1 MKRVALGAWDA
12 LVLLLLVFP
21 LFLGGAWLH
30 RPGMKIELAELSVPV
45 ILLVIIAAVLRAMG
59 VRVAESRSAR
69 VLEKL
74 ARNWRDQ
81 LANRPGRTLALAA
94 AGVGALWSLAAL
106 RRHWALESHAF
117 DLGIFTNGIWNLVSG
132 NGYVSSVKNDLPLFA
147 DHQSPLFWVLAPL
160 FAAFP
165 RAETLLIAQGFGLAA
180 GAAALYA
187 IGRQYSPR
195 GAAPLL
201 LPLAYWLYS
210 PIRSANLFDF
220 HPEVF
225 MLPLFLAAIAGL
237 QSAGPRARVGGLL
250 ALTLALGAKESAGPV
265 AAGIGLAWV
274 LGAGPSVTRE
284 ITRKLGWLVGVAGVA
299 VFAWDIWMVPRVM
312 GIPYAYQSLYSH
324 LDGPLAVLRT
334 LFDQT
339 RFKFL
344 LACLLPLA
352 GLPLLGGPAV
362 IAALP
367 GFLMLFL
374 QSSDHKISAQ
384 YHYGI
389 EPAVGLLWALAVALA
404 RVQKPKA
411 WRLALA
417 LCLLLTFGRSSV
429 HYARFFSPDAHRVWL
444 RDEVVARIPQD
455 LAVAANNPLV
465 PHLAARRWVS
475 HLPALDRP
483 SGQTVDC
490 VIFDSRLDLWP
501 MQPEEVRAMLARLE
515 GWRSV
520 YTCGSTRVWQSPT
533 LEPSRSCLPADVHE
547 CVIS

>member
-1 MKRVALGAWDA
+1 MKRALLGAWDA
-12 LVLLLLVFP
+12 LVLLLFVLP
-21 LFLGGAWLH
+21 LAMGGIWLH
-30 RPGMKIELAELSVPV
+30 RPGLKIELAEMSVPV
-45 ILLVIIAAVLRAMG
+45 ILLALVAAALRAAG

-69 VLEKL
+69 ALEWL
-74 ARNWRDQ
+74 ARRWREQ
-81 LANRPGRTLALAA
+81 LAHRPGRTLTLGVL
-94 AGVGALWSLAAL
+94 GVGALWSLAAL

-132 NGYVSSVKNDLPLFA
+132 NGYLSSVKNDLPLFA

-160 FAAFP
+160 FALAP
-165 RAETLLIAQGFGLAA
+165 RAETLLVAQGFGLAA

-195 GAAPLL
+195 GPAPLL

-237 QSAGPRARVGGLL
+237 QSARPRARVGGLVAL
-250 ALTLALGAKESAGPV
+250 ALALGAKESAGPV
-265 AAGIGLAWV
+265 AAGIGLAWA
-274 LGAGPSVTRE
+274 LGAGPAATRE
-284 ITRKLGWLVGVAGVA
+284 LTRRLGWLVGAAGVLT
-299 VFAWDIWMVPRVM
+299 FAWDIFMVPRLL
-312 GIPYAYQSLYSH
+312 GTQYAYQSLYAH
-324 LDGPLAVLRT
+324 LDGPLAALRT
-334 LFDQT
+334 MLDQT
-339 RFKFL
+339 RLKFL

-352 GLPLLGGPAV
+352 FLPFLGGPALV
-362 IAALP
+362 AALP

-374 QSSDHKISAQ
+374 QSSEHKISAQ

-404 RVQKPKA
+404 RVRNPKA

-429 HYARFFSPDAHRVWL
+429 HYARFFAADAHRAWL
-444 RDEVVARIPQD
+444 RDEIAARIPPE
-455 LAVAANNPLV
+455 LAVAASGPLV
-465 PHLAARRWVS
+465 PQLAARRWVS
-475 HLPALDRP
+475 NLPVLDRP
-483 SGQTVDC
+483 SGAVVDC
-490 VIFDSRLDLWP
+490 VVFDSRLDLWP
-501 MQPEEVRAMLARLE
+501 MHPAEVQALLTRLKQ
-515 GWRSV
+515 WTPI
-520 YTCGSTRVWQSPT
+520 YTCGSTQIWQSPA
-533 LEPSRSCLPADVHE
+533 LAAPARCLPVDVNE